1 MREVLPNGTL
11 SADERVRTLRYGDA
25 SAIKNALNGFY
36 LLADLCSFFRRSF
49 IMSGVTKANKILF
62 SGFFLRMSNGGK
74 IACLGVFI
82 ALSIVVNMF
91 SIDITPSIKV
101 SFNYLVAFFA
111 GTFFGP
117 VAGFLVCFLGDI
129 LAFVIFPSSGVYW
142 FLTGINTGLL
152 AFIPGLVMNLLPL
165 NVYIKA
171 AISVALMYLL
181 CTCGF
186 GAYSNY
192 LYVKTIVYHGS
203 YDKAFFAY
211 LGGKIAVASIV
222 SAINYVL
229 VFILIPV
236 INSIKALHIRIK

>member
-1 MREVLPNGTL
+1 MP
-11 SADERVRTLRYGDA
+11 
-25 SAIKNALNGFY
+25 
-36 LLADLCSFFRRSF
+36 
-49 IMSGVTKANKILF
+49 GVTKSKKILF
-62 SGFFLRMSNGGK
+62 SEFFLRLSNGSK

-91 SIDITPSIKV
+91 SIDITPSIKL

-117 VAGFLVCFLGDI
+117 LAGFGVCFLGDI
-129 LAFVIFPSSGVYW
+129 LAFVIFPSSGIYW
-142 FLTGINTGLL
+142 FLTGVNTGLL
-152 AFIPGLVMNLLPL
+152 AFIPGIIMNLLPA
-165 NVYIKA
+165 NVYVKTTV
-171 AISVALMYLL
+171 SVVLMYLL

-192 LYVKTIVYHGS
+192 LYVKTIVYHGD

-211 LGGKIAVASIV
+211 LGGKIAVASVV

-229 VFILIPV
+229 VFILIPI
-236 INSIKALHIRIK
+236 INSIKALHIKIK